1 MIRDEHEKEI
11 DNKPLAIRNLNS
23 LTCAYDDDDESWM
36 HPVHKQQEAIADK
49 VAQEEW
55 GKKTRVP
62 SEIITVYPEP
72 TELPDICKTEA
83 LLELEKKYYPVLKSQ
98 RIKLDISYIKVTQMQ
113 AAIEPT
119 EFEIQDEL
127 SQRPFVYFDYN
138 DNDGFGTFP
147 EQIPDVINN
156 LPEGYRIVKMVKASR
171 GTGSFIYMTNKT
183 QEELNELAKQNILKA
198 RNKVIDTAKQEL
210 ANQLK
215 AMRMFVSEYE
225 DAKKIAMQADIEQLT
240 KISQKYAKAI

>member
-72 TELPDICKTEA
+72 TELPDICKGEA
-83 LLELEKKYYPVLKSQ
+83 LLELEKKFYPALKEQ
-98 RIKLDISYIKVTQMQ
+98 RIKLDSAYNKVTQMQ

-156 LPEGYRIVKMVKASR
+156 GSRVVKIVKASR
-171 GTGSFIYMTNKT
+171 GNGSFIYMTNKT
-183 QEELNELAKQNILKA
+183 QEELNEVAKQNILKF

-215 AMRMFVSEYE
+215 AMKTLISEYE
-225 DAKKIAMQADIEQLT
+225 DAKKVALQADIEQLT
-240 KISQKYAKAI
+240 KISGKYAKAI

>member
-1 MIRDEHEKEI
+1 MTIRNEFEKEI
-11 DNKPLAIRNLNS
+11 YNRPLAFERVNLNGGNG
-23 LTCAYDDDDESWM
+23 A
-36 HPVHKQQEAIADK
+36 HRVHKQQEEIADK
-49 VAQEEW
+49 VAKEEW
-55 GKKTRVP
+55 EKKTRVP

-72 TELPDICKTEA
+72 TELPDICKSEA
-83 LLELEKKYYPVLKSQ
+83 LLELEKKFYPALKEQ
-98 RIKLDISYIKVTQMQ
+98 RIKLDSAYNKVTQMQ

-127 SQRPFVYFDYN
+127 SQRPFVYFDYD

-171 GTGSFIYMTNKT
+171 GTGQLIYLTNKT
-183 QEELNELAKQNILKA
+183 QEELNEVAKQNILA
-198 RNKVIDTAKQEL
+198 SRNKVINTAKQEL

-215 AMRMFVSEYE
+215 TMKTLVGEYE
-225 DAKKIAMQADIEQLT
+225 DAKKIALQADIEQLT
-240 KISQKYAKAI
+240 KISSKYAKVI

>member
-11 DNKPLAIRNLNS
+11 NNKPLAFERVKLS
-23 LTCAYDDDDESWM
+23 GGKA
-36 HPVHKQQEAIADK
+36 HPVHKQQEEIADRI
-49 VAQEEW
+49 AREEW

-72 TELPDICKTEA
+72 TELPDICKSEA
-83 LLELEKKYYPVLKSQ
+83 LLELEKKYYPLLKAQ
-98 RIKLDISYIKVTQMQ
+98 RIELDRAYNKVTQMQ

-156 LPEGYRIVKMVKASR
+156 LPEGSRVVKIVKASR
-171 GTGSFIYMTNKT
+171 GNGSFIYLTGKT
-183 QEELNELAKQNILKA
+183 QEEFNELAKQNILKA

-210 ANQLK
+210 ANHLK
-215 AMRMFVSEYE
+215 AMKQLISDYE
-225 DAKKIAMQADIEQLT
+225 AQKKQALQADIEQLT
-240 KISQKYAKAI
+240 KISGKYAKAI

>member
-1 MIRDEHEKEI
+1 MTNDLYISGRKIDSFGDWSPQTEH
-11 DNKPLAIRNLNS
+11 P
-23 LTCAYDDDDESWM
+23 
-36 HPVHKQQEAIADK
+36 AIAIQRKEHDERIK
-49 VAQEEW
+49 REQDL
-55 GKKTRVP
+55 KMTLK
-62 SEIITVYPEP
+62 EIITVYPEP

-83 LLELEKKYYPVLKSQ
+83 LLELEKKYYPALKAQ
-98 RIKLDISYIKVTQMQ
+98 RIELDRAYNKVTQMQ

-127 SQRPFVYFDYN
+127 SQRPFVYFDCN

-156 LPEGYRIVKMVKASR
+156 LPEGSRVVKIVKASR
-171 GTGSFIYMTNKT
+171 GSGSFIYLTDKT
-183 QEELNELAKQNILKA
+183 QEELNEVAKQNILKS

-215 AMRMFVSEYE
+215 TMKMIISEYE
-225 DAKKIAMQADIEQLT
+225 DAKKVALQADIEQLT
-240 KISQKYAKAI
+240 KISGKYAKAI

>member
-1 MIRDEHEKEI
+1 MIIES
-11 DNKPLAIRNLNS
+11 KPLAINS
-23 LTCAYDDDDESWM
+23 IGNGA

-49 VAQEEW
+49 VAKEEW
-55 GKKTRVP
+55 ERKTAIP
-62 SEIITVYPEP
+62 SEIINVYPEP
-72 TELPDICKTEA
+72 TELPDICKSEA
-83 LLELEKKYYPVLKSQ
+83 LLNLEREYYPLLKAQ
-98 RIKLDISYIKVTQMQ
+98 RIKLDDAYSKVTQMQ

-127 SQRPFVYFDYN
+127 SQKPYVYFTYQ

-156 LPEGYRIVKMVKASR
+156 LPEGSRVAKIVKASR
-171 GTGSFIYMTNKT
+171 GNGSFIYLTDKT
-183 QEELNELAKQNILKA
+183 QEELNEVAKQNILKS

-215 AMRMFVSEYE
+215 AMKTLVSEYE
-225 DAKKIAMQADIEQLT
+225 DAKKVAMQADIEQLT
-240 KISQKYAKAI
+240 KISSKYAKAI

>member
-1 MIRDEHEKEI
+1 MTIRNEFEKEI
-11 DNKPLAIRNLNS
+11 DSRPLAFERVNLNGGNG
-23 LTCAYDDDDESWM
+23 A
-36 HPVHKQQEAIADK
+36 HRVHKQQEEIADK
-49 VAQEEW
+49 VAKEEW
-55 GKKTRVP
+55 EKKTRVP

-72 TELPDICKTEA
+72 TELPDICKSEA
-83 LLELEKKYYPVLKSQ
+83 LLELEKKFYPALKEQ
-98 RIKLDISYIKVTQMQ
+98 RIKLDSAYNKVTQMQ

-127 SQRPFVYFDYN
+127 SQRPFVYFDYD

-171 GTGSFIYMTNKT
+171 GTGQLIYLTNKT
-183 QEELNELAKQNILKA
+183 QEELNEVAKQNILA
-198 RNKVIDTAKQEL
+198 SRNKVINTAKQEL

-215 AMRMFVSEYE
+215 TMKTLVGEYE
-225 DAKKIAMQADIEQLT
+225 DAKKIALQADIEQLT
-240 KISQKYAKAI
+240 KISSKYAKVI

>member
-11 DNKPLAIRNLNS
+11 DNKPLAFERVNLSGGNG
-23 LTCAYDDDDESWM
+23 A
-36 HPVHKQQEAIADK
+36 HPVHKQQEEIADK
-49 VAQEEW
+49 VAKEEW
-55 GKKTRVP
+55 EKKTRVP

-72 TELPDICKTEA
+72 TELPDICKSEA
-83 LLELEKKYYPVLKSQ
+83 LLELEKKFYPLMKLQ
-98 RIKLDISYIKVTQMQ
+98 RIRLDDAYNKVTQMQ

-127 SQRPFVYFDYN
+127 SQKPYAYFDYN

-156 LPEGYRIVKMVKASR
+156 GSRVVKIVKASR
-171 GTGSFIYMTNKT
+171 GSGSFIYMTNKT
-183 QEELNELAKQNILKA
+183 DEELNELAKQNILKA
-198 RNKVIDTAKQEL
+198 RNKVIDTTKQEL

-215 AMRMFVSEYE
+215 AMKRLIIDYE
-225 DAKKIAMQADIEQLT
+225 SQKKQALQADIEQLV
-240 KISQKYAKAI
+240 KISGKYAKAI